1 MDSRSV
7 NSIRN
12 ITYGIVGQL
21 ISNLLNFVCRTIF
34 LWTIGVEYLGISGL
48 FSNIFA
54 LLSLAE
60 LGIGTAISYSLYKP
74 LAYNDTEKIKVLMQL
89 YGKTY
94 RIIAIIISVIGAGF
108 LPFLDF
114 VIKDR
119 PDIPYLELYYLIML
133 ASTVVSYLCS
143 YKRTIILC
151 DQKAYLDSRNRYV
164 FAILQTCLQILC
176 LVLFKSYILYLIV
189 AVVCTALSNFS
200 ITRKAN
206 KEYPYLKEPVEGT
219 LDSETKG
226 EIKKNVLAMMCHKIS
241 GVIVYSSDNLI
252 ISKFIGLVEVGL
264 YSNYYMIMNVVTTM
278 FGQIFNAIVASVAN
292 LNVLVSTELKRDKFK
307 AIYFINFW
315 ITTVCTTCFYVLY
328 NMCIQLWL
336 GKDYL
341 FDNLTVTVLVIYFF
355 NQSMRHTVGV
365 FKNSAGLYWNDRFK
379 PLFESLINLVASII
393 LLKYFGVAGV
403 FMGTVVS
410 LMTTSFW
417 VEPYIVYK
425 HVLKEKFGKF
435 LITYAVY
442 SAICIFIVMLVSQ
455 ICNIFSAVTWA
466 NLFIRLFICLIVPNI
481 VLFLIFFKTKRFKWA
496 LQFGRP
502 FINKFLS
509 KTKGVK
515 HE

>member
-12 ITYGIVGQL
+12 ITYGVVGQL

-34 LWTIGVEYLGISGL
+34 VWAIGVEYLGISGL

-60 LGIGTAISYSLYKP
+60 LGVGTAISYSLYKP
-74 LAYNDTEKIKVLMQL
+74 LAYKDFPKIKLLMNL
-89 YGKTY
+89 YGKAY
-94 RIIAIIISVIGAGF
+94 RIIAIIILVVGAAF
-108 LPFLDF
+108 TPFLDF

-151 DQKAYLDSRNRYV
+151 DQKAYLDSKNRYV
-164 FAILQTCLQILC
+164 FAIIQTCAQIFC
-176 LVLFKSYILYLIV
+176 LVVFKSYILYLIV
-189 AVVCTALSNFS
+189 AVVCTALSNIS

-206 KEYPYLKEPVEGT
+206 KEYPYLKEPAEGT
-219 LDSETKG
+219 LDAQTKG
-226 EIKKNVLAMMCHKIS
+226 EIKKNVLAMICHKVS
-241 GVIVYSSDNLI
+241 GVVVYSSDNLI
-252 ISKFIGLVEVGL
+252 ISKYIGLTEVGI

-278 FGQIFNAIVASVAN
+278 LGQIFNAIVASVAN
-292 LNVLVSTELKRDKFK
+292 LNVVVSTQLKREKFK
-307 AIYFINFW
+307 AIYFLNFW
-315 ITTVCTTCFYVLY
+315 ITTVCTVCFYALY

-341 FDNLTVTVLVIYFF
+341 FDELTVTVLVIYFF

-379 PLFESLINLVASII
+379 PIFESVINLVASIF

-435 LITYAVY
+435 LTEYALY
-442 SAICIFIVMLVSQ
+442 TGICLLIVLLTSWSCQ
-455 ICNIFSAVTWA
+455 WFSAVTWA
-466 NLFIRLFICLIVPNI
+466 NLFIRLLLCLLVSNAA
-481 VLFLIFFKTKRFKWA
+481 LFLIFFKTKRFRWA
-496 LQFGRP
+496 MQFGKP
-502 FINKFLS
+502 ILNKFLRR
-509 KTKGVK
+509 KGNK
-515 HE
+515 L